1 MAYENNPG
9 RKKEAAPLE
18 SAFKE
23 LLKAYRLEGKFQ
35 ENLLIN
41 SWGDIVGKTIS
52 SRTNGLFI
60 KEKKL
65 YVRISSGPLKK
76 ELLLNR
82 SKILLLIEE
91 HVGQGV
97 VEDLVIL

>member
-1 MAYENNPG
+1 MAYDNNPG

-23 LLKAYRLEGKFQ
+23 LLKAYRLEGKYQ

-41 SWGDIVGKTIS
+41 SWPEIVGKTIS
-52 SRTNGLFI
+52 SRTNGLFV

-82 SKILLLIEE
+82 SKIMALIEE

-97 VEDLVIL
+97 VDDLVVL